1 MGKDMNYFV
10 EEIQT
15 YENGT
20 AAQLSFG
27 PLEEDDAQE
36 KYHLCLAAA
45 AKSGLPC
52 HSVTILDGESRQV
65 ERKCYKHKTEG
76 EQA

>member
-1 MGKDMNYFV
+1 MNFFV

-15 YENGT
+15 YVDGT
-20 AAQLSFG
+20 SAKLSFG
-27 PLEEDDAQE
+27 PFNDDDSQE

-52 HSVTILDGESRQV
+52 HAVTILDAEGHST
-65 ERKCYKHKTEG
+65 ERKCYKRTVEG